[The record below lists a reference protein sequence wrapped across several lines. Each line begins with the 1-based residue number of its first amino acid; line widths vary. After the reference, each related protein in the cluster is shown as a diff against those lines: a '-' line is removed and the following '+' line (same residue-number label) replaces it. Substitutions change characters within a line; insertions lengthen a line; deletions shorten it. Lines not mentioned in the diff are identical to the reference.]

1 MDPEQRRAFLLEGT
15 RTAKCA
21 TTRRDGR
28 PHVVPVWFLLDGDA
42 MVFITARNSV
52 KGRAI
57 RRDGRV
63 AMCVDLEQQPYA
75 FVMQEGTATATEDDP
90 DLLEWS
96 IALAHRYGRRAGAAL
111 RGIQRRPWDAARAR
125 FGRARGVRGQRHRD
139 RLVEA
144 GRWIGAVIRW
154 LLSSNRPAVVG
165 NHNARSHPP
174 AAGPAAPH
182 SATSA
187 PPTAPVARQPAQA

>member
-96 IALAHRYGRRAGAAL
+96 IALAHRYVGDAQA
-111 RGIQRRPWDAARAR
+111 QRYGE
-125 FGRARGVRGQRHRD
+125 F
-139 RLVEA
+139 
-144 GRWIGAVIRW
+144 
-154 LLSSNRPAVVG
+154 N
-165 NHNARSHPP
+165 
-174 AAGPAAPH
+174 AGPGMLLVRV
-182 SATSA
+182 SAEHVVSEGNVTEIG
-187 PPTAPVARQPAQA
+187 